1 MTDSESEAM
10 PAAVRR
16 AFERHDAFERVD
28 GDTFEHVDG
37 DEFALESTAFDVAVT
52 AAPAP
57 AEGRAGVFSVSLS
70 VPTLSA
76 SVADPSDVA
85 PVVED
90 GWFETFERR
99 LEDAF
104 DVAKTSDGEPPVL
117 ERGDD
122 EIEVTLRFESW
133 DAADGV
139 ADAKALAEYVEGTFV
154 QGLIPGYDYV
164 GAAADLRG
172 EAAANAGSGA
182 DAAGGDAGD
191 DADSESDRSG
201 TPL

>member
-1 MTDSESEAM
+1 M
-10 PAAVRR
+10 PVDVRS
-16 AFERHDAFERVD
+16 AFERHDAFEPL
-28 GDTFEHVDG
+28 
-37 DEFALESTAFDVAVT
+37 DEDQFALETTAFDVAVT
-52 AAPAP
+52 ATPADD
-57 AEGRAGVFSVSLS
+57 GRAGAFEVSMP

-76 SVADPSDVA
+76 SVADPGDVA

-99 LEDAF
+99 LADAF
-104 DVAKTSDGEPPVL
+104 DVAKTSDGEDPVL

-122 EIEVTLRFESW
+122 VVAVTLRFASR
-133 DAADGV
+133 DAGDGV

-164 GAAADLRG
+164 GAAAELRG
-172 EAAANAGSGA
+172 AAAANAGSG
-182 DAAGGDAGD
+182 D
-191 DADSESDRSG
+191 DSDSDSDRTG